1 MKIRVRSVIIKDNK
15 VLLIKRTKKD
25 SIYWVIPGG
34 GVEKNETNK
43 EALMR
48 ECREELGV
56 KIKISSLL
64 LEMLS
69 QKPET
74 EGQKEL
80 FYLCNIIGGVLGS
93 GQGPEFKQN
102 SSYVGG
108 YNIEWRNISD
118 LKEIDLK
125 PEEIKDLIC
134 KKYKN

>member
-34 GVEKNETNK
+34 GVEKNETNE

-48 ECREELGV
+48 ECEEELGV
-56 KIKISSLL
+56 KIKINSLL
-64 LEMLS
+64 LEMFS
-69 QKPET
+69 KKPGT
-74 EGQKEL
+74 EGQKEF
-80 FYLCNIIGGVLGS
+80 FYLCDIIGGVLGS

-102 SSYVGG
+102 SSYIGG
-108 YNIEWRNISD
+108 YNIEWRNIDD

-134 KKYKN
+134 KKYQN